1 METII
6 KKQAMNP
13 LLLREEVEF
22 VINSP
27 TTPSKNEAKDAISSK
42 LNKSPEVIVIKKIH
56 QKFGTED
63 TEVYAYVYNSKE
75 SLEKIEPKPKV
86 KKENAAEAPAQEK
99 KK

>member
-6 KKQAMNP
+6 KKQAINP
-13 LLLREEVEF
+13 LLLREEIEI

-27 TTPSKNEAKDAISSK
+27 TTPSKIEAKDAIASK
-42 LNKSPEVIVIKKIH
+42 LNKSQEVIVIKKIH

-75 SLEKIEPKPKV
+75 SLEKIEPKPKA
-86 KKENAAEAPAQEK
+86 KKAAAEEAPAQEK